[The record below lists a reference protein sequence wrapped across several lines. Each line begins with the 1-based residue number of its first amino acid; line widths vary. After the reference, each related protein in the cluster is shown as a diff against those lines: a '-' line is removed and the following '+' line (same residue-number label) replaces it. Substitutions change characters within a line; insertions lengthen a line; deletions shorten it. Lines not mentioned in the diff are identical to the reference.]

1 MWILVFLAG
10 IFFSGY
16 YCWQMWRKW
25 EDSPVLMS
33 LDSNRYPL
41 KNIPFP
47 GVTIC
52 NVNKVSK
59 KKLLQVMEDPRSYS
73 IIPLYTH
80 VSSEA
85 TFLIYSLAIFFL

>member
-1 MWILVFLAG
+1 MW
-10 IFFSGY
+10 
-16 YCWQMWRKW
+16 QKW

-47 GVTIC
+47 AVTIC

-59 KKLLQVMEDPRSYS
+59 KRLLNVLSTQPR
-73 IIPLYTH
+73 LYIKMKCFKDIT
-80 VSSEA
+80 V
-85 TFLIYSLAIFFL
+85 YKV